1 MPYFANFS
9 GNPFWLPLNLSHSI
23 FSAHIIDRQAYKS
36 NDWIID
42 TSAIDHMAHSVSC
55 LTTITSIIN
64 TFVYIPNG
72 EKALVTHIGT
82 VHISDNL
89 ILYGVLCVPSFTFNL
104 ISISQLTKSLFC
116 CLVFLGSFCFIQD
129 LANWNIIR
137 LGKATKGLYLLHHR
151 VPPPSVLVVSSR
163 IFVSVPSVKFNS
175 VQADLWHFR
184 LGHPSYAK
192 LSLLNNLVSVLP
204 ANKTICYDICH
215 FSKQKRLSFPTSHHV
230 SHCVF
235 DLVHC
240 DLWGAFSIPTIE
252 GYKFF
257 LTIIDDYSRCTWVYL
272 LKSKSET
279 STLIQ

>member
-9 GNPFWLPLNLSHSI
+9 GNPFWLPFNLSHSI

-42 TSAIDHMAHSVSC
+42 TGAIDHMAHSVSC

-89 ILYGVLCVPSFTFNL
+89 ILYGVLCVPSFTFNM

-129 LANWNIIR
+129 LANWNMIR

-151 VPPPSVLVVSSR
+151 VPPPSVLVVSSKFLSPFLLSNSIVSKLICG
-163 IFVSVPSVKFNS
+163 IFV
-175 VQADLWHFR
+175 
-184 LGHPSYAK
+184 
-192 LSLLNNLVSVLP
+192 
-204 ANKTICYDICH
+204 
-215 FSKQKRLSFPTSHHV
+215 
-230 SHCVF
+230 
-235 DLVHC
+235 
-240 DLWGAFSIPTIE
+240 
-252 GYKFF
+252 
-257 LTIIDDYSRCTWVYL
+257 
-272 LKSKSET
+272 
-279 STLIQ
+279 

>member
-1 MPYFANFS
+1 M
-9 GNPFWLPLNLSHSI
+9 
-23 FSAHIIDRQAYKS
+23 
-36 NDWIID
+36 
-42 TSAIDHMAHSVSC
+42 
-55 LTTITSIIN
+55 
-64 TFVYIPNG
+64 
-72 EKALVTHIGT
+72 
-82 VHISDNL
+82 
-89 ILYGVLCVPSFTFNL
+89 
-104 ISISQLTKSLFC
+104 
-116 CLVFLGSFCFIQD
+116 
-129 LANWNIIR
+129 IR

-151 VPPPSVLVVSSR
+151 VPPPSVFVVSSR

-175 VQADLWHFR
+175 VQADLWNFR
-184 LGHPSYAK
+184 LGHPSYARF
-192 LSLLNNLVSVLP
+192 SLLNNLVSILP

-257 LTIIDDYSRCTWVYL
+257 LTIMDEYSRCTWVYL

-279 STLIQ
+279 LALIQQFSIMVETQFNAKIKCIRSDNGTKFIMKDFFKSKGILHQLSCVDTPQQNAIVERKINTF